1 MGTRFSINQEEATFV
16 CTKQVGMSTIPCGMV
31 MVKVKQM
38 DKAKVKDEAKVHD
51 AFSLS
56 TTFSQCIQFDNDG
69 LM

>member
-1 MGTRFSINQEEATFV
+1 
-16 CTKQVGMSTIPCGMV
+16 

-56 TTFSQCIQFDNDG
+56 TFSQYIHFDNDG
-69 LM
+69 LS

>member
-1 MGTRFSINQEEATFV
+1 
-16 CTKQVGMSTIPCGMV
+16 
-31 MVKVKQM
+31 M

-56 TTFSQCIQFDNDG
+56 TTFSQCGQCANDG